1 MTLLSINGLYQF
13 DPAILDDAL
22 HIPEALDKDV
32 CISRILLE
40 CSELEILIADPDLL
54 KASINYWSLSQLPIW
69 QKLYNTTQFVYNP
82 IWNKDGTY
90 SETRTGSKSDTE
102 TRNLAGSDVEER
114 DLASTAET
122 EGTSQVTA
130 FNSSDFENA
139 DKAITEGSG
148 TDTGT
153 IERTRSDTGTITRG
167 GSDSYTISRT
177 EHGNIGVT
185 TTQQMIREEREV
197 DQFDMYGYIV
207 ESFKSMYCLG
217 VY

>member
-1 MTLLSINGLYQF
+1 MTLLSIRGLYQF

-40 CSELEILIADPDLL
+40 CSELEILITDPDVL
-54 KASINYWSLSQLPIW
+54 KSSINYWSLSQLPIW
-69 QKLYNTTQFVYNP
+69 EKLYSTTQLEYNP

-90 SETRTGSKSDTE
+90 TESRTGSKSDTE
-102 TRNLAGSDVEER
+102 TRNLGRSDIEER
-114 DLASTAET
+114 NLASTAET
-122 EGTSQVTA
+122 EGISQVSA

-153 IERTRSDTGTITRG
+153 IERTGSDTGTITRG
-167 GSDSYTISRT
+167 GSDSYTIRRT
-177 EHGNIGVT
+177 EQGNIGVT
-185 TTQQMIREEREV
+185 TTQQMIMEEREV
-197 DQFDMYGYIV
+197 VQFDMYKYIV